1 MKYVALAALIAVAC
15 PGAAGAQN
23 HTLAPAHGAV
33 SLGSGFSPDP
43 NEIAVSAGGP
53 IEADDL
59 GAGCTGHI
67 ANAPSVRV
75 DYRAG
80 SFPLVFRSRA
90 ASDTVLAVR
99 SPGGGWSCND
109 DGWSDGN
116 AEVRYDDPAS
126 GTYNVWV
133 GSYRAGDTVAAALL
147 ITELPDSDDGSDGG
161 DWSAAEPVSN
171 VIDIQVCNQSGRSAK
186 VGVSYVEVGTQ
197 QFINRGWYDVAN
209 GACET
214 LVSTDNQNFYMYADA
229 SDGSGLSWSGGHA
242 LCVEYPGPYTFY
254 STGAEY
260 CEDHQEVRNF
270 VPMTVVETGVY
281 TWTLNP

>member
-1 MKYVALAALIAVAC
+1 MRYVALAALIAVAG
-15 PGAAGAQN
+15 PGAAAAQN
-23 HTLAPAHGAV
+23 HTLAPAHGAI

-43 NEIAVSAGGP
+43 TEIAVTAGGP
-53 IEADDL
+53 IEAGDL
-59 GAGCTGHI
+59 GGGCTGRI

-90 ASDTVLAVR
+90 DSDTVLAVR

-126 GTYNVWV
+126 GTYDVWV
-133 GSYRAGDTVAAALL
+133 GSYRAGDTVSAALL
-147 ITELPDSDDGSDGG
+147 ITELPDSDDGLDG
-161 DWSAAEPVSN
+161 AVVEPVSN
-171 VIDIQVCNQSGRSAK
+171 VIDIQACNQSGRPAK
-186 VGVSYVEVGTQ
+186 VGVSYVEVGTE

-209 GACET
+209 GACAT
-214 LVSTDNQNFYMYADA
+214 LVSTDNANFYMYADA
-229 SDGSGLSWSGGHA
+229 TDGSGRSWSGGHA

-260 CEDHQEVRNF
+260 CEAHQDVRDF
-270 VPMTVVETGVY
+270 VPMTATETGVY
-281 TWTLNP
+281 TWTLTP